1 MIAHWGKLS
10 LQKLSTRHR
19 HLIFSLIPTLLLSA
33 VLGSSFLSL
42 RLQDIKRAQISEG
55 ISTLNNFS
63 YLVQISLNSAHE
75 DSVQAIAYYILNHS
89 NATSVTI
96 YNDKQQAV
104 ASAGPEM
111 SPPKIDSNTLRDNAH
126 HTTTLSSLRF
136 STPLREDLLSPISSS
151 SKKGADKNWGWI
163 EIEIPSHATNVKR
176 YQAFTL
182 VLVIVLLSWLLH
194 LAIIFQR
201 AHLLET
207 LINKFS
213 HAFSALKAGNFKT
226 VLRVESSGDIGVLEA
241 EFNSMVYALQQSQE
255 ELQKSMQLANDDIT
269 ETLETIEIQNIELD
283 LARKQAVKT
292 SAIKSEF
299 LANMSHEIRTP
310 LNGIIGFTKLLAK
323 SSLTSRQ
330 QEQVAIIQQ
339 SANGLL
345 ALITD
350 ILDFS
355 KIEAGKLE
363 IDQSTFNLREVIE
376 EVADM
381 LAPLAEEKQ
390 LELIP
395 LYYSDTPIYMV
406 GDAFRVKQIITNL
419 MNNAIKFSD
428 NGNIVIRTMLQSD
441 TSSSSLIKIN
451 VSDQGR
457 GLSQKEQSSLFQAFN
472 QLNSSNNATKDGTG
486 LGLVISKHLTQLMG
500 GEIGCISEPD
510 KGAAFWFTF
519 RVRKDP
525 MGDKPPS
532 PIIFSDERI
541 ALYDENPTS
550 RLAIAQQL
558 QQLDIYYEEYELLD
572 DFTSG
577 IRNNIAKKSPFHA
590 AIMSLSFP
598 QEGSPIIPITIEN
611 IEKTLNCRVI
621 VINHGQTQATFQ
633 ALLDKS
639 ASAVLHKPLRFLQ
652 TLKTLQTLLKRTSII
667 ALEHNDPKQAKFNT
681 PPKILAVDDTQ
692 TNLQLLCI
700 FLGQL
705 GADVT
710 ACDSGNKAVRL
721 IEENSFDLVF
731 MDYRMPDLDGLEA
744 TKIIRKNEHK
754 GQHVPIIGLTAHAM
768 SDEKRLLLSAGMDD
782 CITKPVDEKQL
793 YQIITKWTN
802 PTLTGGHTDPNTL
815 YEKKTSSQIKESS
828 PDINPIV
835 DITGSIQLVGGKA
848 SLAKEMFE
856 KLIISIK
863 KDREKLLTQKSD
875 LSALLDTVHSM
886 HGAARYCGVP
896 RLQLQAQT
904 TEILLNNSPDKKEQ
918 IELEI
923 EALIHEIDNV
933 VNWSNKYQATA
944 FE

>member
-1 MIAHWGKLS
+1 

-19 HLIFSLIPTLLLSA
+19 HLVFSLIPTLLLSTI
-33 VLGSSFLSL
+33 LGSSFLSL
-42 RLQDIKRAQISEG
+42 RLHDIEKSQISEG

-63 YLVQISLNSAHE
+63 YLVQASLNSAPG
-75 DSVQAIAYYILNHS
+75 DSIQAIAYYILNHS

-96 YNDKQQAV
+96 YNDKQQVV
-104 ASAGPEM
+104 AKAGPEM
-111 SPPKIDSNTLRDNAH
+111 NPPNVEGNTLHYNTH
-126 HTTTLSSLRF
+126 HTTTISSLRL
-136 STPLREDLLSPISSS
+136 STPLREDLLSPLSTT
-151 SKKGADKNWGWI
+151 SKKSTVKNWGWI
-163 EIEIPSHATNVKR
+163 EIEIPSHATTVKR

-182 VLVIVLLSWLLH
+182 VLVIVLISWLLH
-194 LAIIFQR
+194 LAIVFQR
-201 AHLLET
+201 AHQLEM

-213 HAFSALKAGNFKT
+213 QAFSALKAGNLKT
-226 VLRVESSGDIGVLEA
+226 SLRIDGSGDIGLLEA
-241 EFNSMVYALQQSQE
+241 EFNSMAYALQQSQD
-255 ELQKSMQLANDDIT
+255 ELFKSMQLANDDIT

-283 LARKQAVKT
+283 LARKEAIKA
-292 SAIKSEF
+292 SATKSEF

-323 SSLTSRQ
+323 SSLTPRQ
-330 QEQVAIIQQ
+330 QEQLAIIQK

-345 ALITD
+345 ALIND

-395 LYYSDTPIYMV
+395 LYYSDTPTYMV
-406 GDAFRVKQIITNL
+406 GDPFRIRQIITNL
-419 MNNAIKFSD
+419 MNNAIKFS
-428 NGNIVIRTMLQSD
+428 NSGNIVIRTMLESD
-441 TSSSSLIKIN
+441 TSSSSLIKIS

-457 GLSQKEQSSLFQAFN
+457 GLSQNEQDSLFQAFN
-472 QLNSSNNATKDGTG
+472 QLNHSKNASKDGTG

-500 GEIGCISEPD
+500 GEIGCISEQD
-510 KGAAFWFTF
+510 RGATFWFTF

-525 MGDKPPS
+525 MGDTPPS
-532 PIIFSDERI
+532 PVTFNDERI

-558 QQLDIYYEEYELLD
+558 QQLDIYYDEYESLD

-577 IRNNIAKKSPFHA
+577 IRNSLAKNSPYHA
-590 AIMSLSFP
+590 AIMSLSFS

-652 TLKTLQTLLKRTSII
+652 TLKTLQALLKRTSII
-667 ALEHNDPKQAKFNT
+667 ALEHNNPKQAKFKT
-681 PPKILAVDDTQ
+681 PPRILAVDDTQ

-721 IEENSFDLVF
+721 IEENNFDLVF

-744 TKIIRKNEHK
+744 TKIIRKKENID
-754 GQHVPIIGLTAHAM
+754 QHLPIIGLTAHAM

-782 CITKPVDEKQL
+782 CITKPVDENQL
-793 YQIITKWTN
+793 YQIITTWTK
-802 PTLTGGHTDPNTL
+802 PTLIGGHSSANTQHAQN
-815 YEKKTSSQIKESS
+815 TSAPTKENS

-835 DITGSIQLVGGKA
+835 DITESIQLVGGKT
-848 SLAKEMFE
+848 SLAREMFE
-856 KLIISIK
+856 KFVFSIK
-863 KDREKLLTQKSD
+863 KDREKLLAQKND

-896 RLQLQAQT
+896 RLRIQAQT
-904 TEILLNNSPDKKEQ
+904 TETLLNTSPHEKEQ
-918 IELEI
+918 IDFEI
-923 EALIHEIDNV
+923 KALIHEIDSV
-933 VNWSNKYQATA
+933 VNWSNEHQAAA